1 MIVANGAW
9 NCGSSHRKDLKR
21 LQSCTTQPLMRT
33 TAAEIW
39 QSLRQGALFH
49 TQSHLG
55 STPNSATNSEM
66 YIVFLL
72 SFAAGVAAN
81 LPH

>member
-1 MIVANGAW
+1 MIVAHGTW
-9 NCGSSHRKDLKR
+9 NCGSSRQMDRKG

-66 YIVFLL
+66 YIVSSFLL
-72 SFAAGVAAN
+72 RLG
-81 LPH
+81 